1 MIVSC
6 PNCSTN
12 FKVPEAALGRTMK
25 CARCGNVW
33 KATAA
38 HVVPSPAPAPARPTP
53 RAAAAAPAPAP
64 VPAPRPVP
72 TPAPTPPPA
81 QTVTPYR
88 SFDDEIP
95 LESPGRPRPVERD
108 PFDHDPFEDL
118 PTSDD
123 LAMGEIDK
131 LGFTGEGED
140 PFKEDDEDDP
150 FGKMSELMRGRQPD
164 SMPDMFTPPRP
175 RKPLPRRK
183 GAFILWIVVVILVLA
198 ASGLGLY
205 FFQDRLIDHWPTLSK
220 YYEQVPFARRD
231 EIGAGLSFRNYNSE
245 RLVQDNNE
253 VLIVRGVIA
262 NGTEQKH
269 EIPLLRLA
277 LYNGAALL
285 QEKIISPPQA
295 TLDAKAT
302 VGFKV
307 TLEQPS
313 ADATRFEV
321 TFIAPKAV
329 NK

>member
-6 PNCSTN
+6 PHCSTN

-25 CARCGNVW
+25 CARCGHVW
-33 KATAA
+33 KATASA
-38 HVVPSPAPAPARPTP
+38 PAPAPAPARPKARP
-53 RAAAAAPAPAP
+53 AAAPPPPVAKPAPAP
-64 VPAPRPVP
+64 VP
-72 TPAPTPPPA
+72 PPPA
-81 QTVTPYR
+81 APYN
-88 SFDDEIP
+88 SFNDEIP
-95 LESPGRPRPVERD
+95 LESPPTRGSFASEPERD
-108 PFDHDPFEDL
+108 FSDMVDDP
-118 PTSDD
+118 
-123 LAMGEIDK
+123 AMAEIDA
-131 LGFTGEGED
+131 LGFTGEGND

-150 FGKMSELMRGRQPD
+150 FGKMSELMQGRHPET
-164 SMPDMFTPPRP
+164 MPDMFTLPRP
-175 RKPLPRRK
+175 KKPLPRRN
-183 GAFILWIVVVILVLA
+183 GAFILWVVGAILVLA
-198 ASGLGLY
+198 VSALVLY
-205 FFQDRLIDHWPTLSK
+205 FFQDRLIDHWPSLSK
-220 YYEQVPFARRD
+220 YYEQIPGARRD

-277 LYNGAALL
+277 LYNGTALL

-295 TLDAKAT
+295 SLDGKAT

-321 TFIAPKAV
+321 TFIAAKAAG
-329 NK
+329 K

>member
-6 PNCSTN
+6 PHCSTN
-12 FKVPEAALGRTMK
+12 FKVPEAALGRMMK
-25 CARCGNVW
+25 CARCGHVW
-33 KATAA
+33 KATASA
-38 HVVPSPAPAPARPTP
+38 AAAPSPAPARPAARP
-53 RAAAAAPAPAP
+53 AAAAAPPPPPVAKPKPKPAPAP
-64 VPAPRPVP
+64 AAPYN
-72 TPAPTPPPA
+72 A
-81 QTVTPYR
+81 
-88 SFDDEIP
+88 FDDEIP
-95 LESPGRPRPVERD
+95 LESPPTPSRRSQPDPV
-108 PFDHDPFEDL
+108 FEDF
-118 PTSDD
+118 PADD
-123 LAMGEIDK
+123 PALSEMDK
-131 LGFTGEGED
+131 LGFTGEGGD

-150 FGKMSELMRGRQPD
+150 FGKMSELMSARLPE
-164 SMPDMFTPPRP
+164 SMPDMFSPPRP
-175 RKPLPRRK
+175 KKPLPRRK
-183 GAFILWIVVVILVLA
+183 GAFILWVLVLILVLA
-198 ASGLGLY
+198 AAALGLY
-205 FFQDRLIDHWPTLSK
+205 FFQDRLLDHYPTLSK
-220 YYEQVPFARRD
+220 YYEQVGARRD

-295 TLDAKAT
+295 SLDGKAT

-321 TFIAPKAV
+321 TFIAPKAAG
-329 NK
+329 K

>member
-6 PNCSTN
+6 PHCSTN
-12 FKVPEAALGRTMK
+12 FKVPEAALGRMMK
-25 CARCGNVW
+25 CARCGHVW
-33 KATAA
+33 KATASVA
-38 HVVPSPAPAPARPTP
+38 AAPPPARPAARPAATVAPPPPVAKPRPKPAPAPAPS
-53 RAAAAAPAPAP
+53 AP
-64 VPAPRPVP
+64 
-72 TPAPTPPPA
+72 
-81 QTVTPYR
+81 YD
-88 SFDDEIP
+88 SFNDEIP
-95 LESPGRPRPVERD
+95 LESPPTPSRRSQPDPV
-108 PFDHDPFEDL
+108 FEDF
-118 PTSDD
+118 PADD
-123 LAMGEIDK
+123 PALSEIDK
-131 LGFTGEGED
+131 LGFTGEGGD

-150 FGKMSELMRGRQPD
+150 FGKMSELMSARQPE
-164 SMPDMFTPPRP
+164 SMPDMFSPPRP
-175 RKPLPRRK
+175 KRPLPRRK
-183 GAFILWIVVVILVLA
+183 GSAILWVLVLILVLA
-198 ASGLGLY
+198 AAALGLY
-205 FFQDRLIDHWPTLSK
+205 FFQDRLIDHWPSLSK

-295 TLDAKAT
+295 SLDGKAT

-321 TFIAPKAV
+321 TFIAPKAAG
-329 NK
+329 K